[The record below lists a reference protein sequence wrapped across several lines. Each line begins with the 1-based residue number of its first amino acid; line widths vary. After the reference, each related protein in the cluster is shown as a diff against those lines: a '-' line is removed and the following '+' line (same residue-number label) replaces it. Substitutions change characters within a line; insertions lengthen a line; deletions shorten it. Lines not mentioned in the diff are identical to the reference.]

1 MIYSVQGSTVHHTF
15 IYSCLHSKQVYTPAL
30 WLRFTGLPWRRMS
43 GQLDSGCLILRPPGS
58 AGEFCPRGAQAGP
71 SCVGVQGTPPT
82 ELWALVLNSFSLWD
96 NRVLP
101 DDLRAKSSPWGRTI
115 QLRQD
120 VPRHPGS
127 SSQAELQTDAKG
139 SWGWHGHP

>member
-1 MIYSVQGSTVHHTF
+1 
-15 IYSCLHSKQVYTPAL
+15 
-30 WLRFTGLPWRRMS
+30 MS
-43 GQLDSGCLILRPPGS
+43 NILRVILATALRDRYYFTTEETGWMICLKSLNQCLSHPAS
-58 AGEFCPRGAQAGP
+58 AVRVHTGKNSLGLSHEGFHAHAQAGP